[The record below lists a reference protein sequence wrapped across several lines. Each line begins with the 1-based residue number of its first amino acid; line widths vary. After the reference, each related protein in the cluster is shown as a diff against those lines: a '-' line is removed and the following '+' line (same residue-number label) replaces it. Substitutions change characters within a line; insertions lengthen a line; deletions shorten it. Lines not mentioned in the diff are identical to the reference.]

1 MKLYPTLR
9 YHDPRAAL
17 AWLERVIGFE
27 PVAVHEDEHGT
38 IRHAEMRWGEDLVMF
53 GAPTEDF
60 PPSPIVVYLT
70 CEDPDAA
77 HARAQQ
83 AGGEI
88 SMGLHDAD
96 YGNREFAVRDP
107 EGHTWSF
114 GTYEPR

>member
-9 YHDPRAAL
+9 YDDPRAAHD
-17 AWLERVIGFE
+17 WLQRVIGFE
-27 PVAVHEDEHGT
+27 SVAVHEREDGT
-38 IRHAEMRWGEDLVMF
+38 IEHAEMRWGEDLIVF
-53 GAPTEDF
+53 GPSNAEF
-60 PPSPIVVYLT
+60 PRSPAMIYVT

-77 HARAQQ
+77 YAKATA

-88 SMGLHDAD
+88 SMEFVDQD

>member
-9 YHDPRAAL
+9 YDDPRAAHE
-17 AWLERVIGFE
+17 WLQQVIGFE
-27 PVAVHEDEHGT
+27 SVSIHEGKDGT
-38 IRHAEMRWGEDLVMF
+38 IEHAEMRWGEDLIMF
-53 GAPTEDF
+53 GSSSEKF
-60 PPSPIVVYLT
+60 PKLPVIVYVT
-70 CEDPDAA
+70 CDDPDAA
-77 HARAQQ
+77 HAKAKA

-88 SMGLHDAD
+88 TMQLVDQD

>member
-9 YHDPRAAL
+9 YDDPRAAL
-17 AWLERVIGFE
+17 DWLEHVIGFE
-27 PVAVHEDEHGT
+27 RVAVHEGEDGT
-38 IRHAEMRWGEDLVMF
+38 IEHAELRWGEDLIMLGPPNEAF
-53 GAPTEDF
+53 PRSPGA
-60 PPSPIVVYLT
+60 VYVT

-77 HARAQQ
+77 HARAKE

-88 SMGLHDAD
+88 SMELTDQE

-107 EGHTWSF
+107 EGNTWSF

>member
-9 YHDPRAAL
+9 YDDPRAAQ
-17 AWLERVIGFE
+17 AWLQQAIGFE
-27 PVAVHEDEHGT
+27 SVSVHEGKDGVIE
-38 IRHAEMRWGEDLVMF
+38 HAEMRWGEDLIMF
-53 GAPTEDF
+53 GATNETF
-60 PPSPIVVYLT
+60 PKLPVIVYVT

-77 HARAQQ
+77 YAKAKA

-88 SMGLHDAD
+88 TMELVDQD